1 MSTWKPLTSGVP
13 HRSVLEP
20 MLFNIFFEDMESGIE
35 CILGK
40 FADDTKLCGA
50 VDTLEGRNA
59 IQRDLNRLERWA
71 HANLMKF
78 NQAKCKVLCLGHS
91 NPRQKYRLGRE
102 WIESSPEEKDLV
114 VLVDEKLNMSYQ
126 CALTAWKA
134 NHILG
139 CIKRSVA
146 SRPPG
151 QDGEV
156 DEAFYNQLKVAW
168 RLQALVLVG
177 DFNGTNEERSTTGPS
192 ADKQRGTGGGHKVQ
206 ERCIP
211 KSTKTGKRS
220 RRPVWLSGEL
230 LKKLKWKKEV
240 YTEWKKGLTAWEDY
254 KNVVRVRRDEMRK
267 AKASLELKLARDV
280 KVNKKGFFNCV
291 GGKRTTRE
299 NVGLLLNETGAMV
312 TEDAEK
318 AELLNTFFASVFT
331 AQASPQEPP
340 NLEESEKVW
349 TKEALPLVQE
359 DQVKELLSELDTHKS
374 MGPDGMHPGTESSWR
389 SVTSGAPQ
397 GSVLGPVLF
406 NIFINDLDEAMECTL
421 SMFADDTKLGGVVD
435 TPEGCATIQRDLDRL
450 ESWTERILMYFNKGK
465 CRVLHPGRNNPMH
478 QYR

>member
-1 MSTWKPLTSGVP
+1 MP
-13 HRSVLEP
+13 
-20 MLFNIFFEDMESGIE
+20 
-35 CILGK
+35 
-40 FADDTKLCGA
+40 
-50 VDTLEGRNA
+50 
-59 IQRDLNRLERWA
+59 LERYDTVAITETWWDESYDWRVA
-71 HANLMKF
+71 IESYKLFRK
-78 NQAKCKVLCLGHS
+78 
-91 NPRQKYRLGRE
+91 GRRGRRGVGVALYVKE
-102 WIESSPEEKDLV
+102 WIECEEMSPKPSVGTDEEV
-114 VLVDEKLNMSYQ
+114 VESL
-126 CALTAWKA
+126 W
-134 NHILG
+134 
-139 CIKRSVA
+139 
-146 SRPPG
+146 
-151 QDGEV
+151 
-156 DEAFYNQLKVAW
+156 LKVAW

-177 DFNGTNEERSTTGPS
+177 DFNHSDKCWKGYTAKHLHSRRFLQCIDDDFLTQLVEEPTRREALLDLVLTNREGLVEDIKVGGDLGYSDHGKIEFRIVSSTRKPISRTETLDFRRANFDLFKKLLGEIPG
-192 ADKQRGTGGGHKVQ
+192 DKALESRGAHESWSIFKHCFLPVQ

-374 MGPDGMHPGTESSWR
+374 MGPDGMHP
-389 SVTSGAPQ
+389 
-397 GSVLGPVLF
+397 
-406 NIFINDLDEAMECTL
+406 
-421 SMFADDTKLGGVVD
+421 
-435 TPEGCATIQRDLDRL
+435 
-450 ESWTERILMYFNKGK
+450 
-465 CRVLHPGRNNPMH
+465 
-478 QYR
+478 